1 MAVAFGYEDPI
12 APARVLDD
20 FSSSSKKTEIK
31 AGVVGKQA
39 MDVAGVKRLASLQS
53 RDAVVGR
60 LLGTLNAPI
69 RKLVLTLKLA
79 SEKESA

>member
-1 MAVAFGYEDPI
+1 
-12 APARVLDD
+12 
-20 FSSSSKKTEIK
+20 
-31 AGVVGKQA
+31 